1 MSTYEAAYKS
11 LLQGVSQQLPEERL
25 PGQLTAQVNMVSDPV
40 TNLRRRPGVVFRK
53 SWAWASADYEHSLG
67 WFTDIAGSRVNILLN
82 TNTGNIRILDE
93 QFNEEA
99 SLDGGAYLINA
110 DPTRIR
116 ASSVGNEFFLCNVDK
131 QPVVQ
136 YDTTDQNPANSGFF
150 YIVSGAFSKGYSVGI
165 VHGDGSITASYT
177 TPSGTGS
184 GDAALATPEYI
195 AEQLY
200 NQLAGGSFTDVRITG
215 INGATA
221 PIFTLQENIGS
232 SISPNWVDRAPTFE
246 MTAARI
252 VNGFLR
258 FRYPAAGAGDVSF
271 NFQVKVGGAWKSTV
285 HTSQSI
291 ALPTVSGAALPPGT
305 PAYTPVPLT
314 VFTSQVT
321 GAGGDPSL
329 FVQRDGPYV
338 FITRAGGI
346 SVSTSVGTG
355 FMIASKSG
363 VVPSTGNLPAR
374 LPSAANGF
382 ICRVG
387 TGESPQ
393 YYRYNHLTTEWTEVG
408 AWGSPTRITNVPIS
422 LLWNGTA
429 WALNTEGFVGR
440 HAGDDDSNELHEWMT
455 YGITGMGTYQGR
467 LVLMSGPLVSLSASN
482 KPRHFFRT
490 TVSGLLHSDPIEVG
504 ASMNSAAAYEWA
516 IPFQKDLVLFSRAYQ
531 AVLPSGNTAVT
542 PATATVVPTSA
553 HETDTTSSPITLGR
567 TLLYCTPRSGDFFG
581 AMEMIP
587 SNYTDSQ
594 YVSQDST
601 PHLPKYMGGRC
612 RFAMSSGVA
621 SLALVAPS
629 GDPYSLIVHEYHWDG
644 DTKVQQAWHQWTFEY
659 PIATAYFASD
669 VVVLVF
675 MQNGQAVIGTIDPRA
690 GALNAQSERR
700 PFLDMNVSL
709 SIVDNVV
716 HIPAWMLAFDP
727 AIASKLGLVSLT
739 GALAG
744 EPVGFTVSGS
754 TLITVQS
761 HPSGTVGIGVPF
773 YSGIIPSPP
782 VVKDYNDQTIHSG
795 KATLQRFMIGTK
807 NSSEFK
813 VTVTDAHSTGE
824 ELAVPTLSLSSPEL
838 ELGRGLFAD
847 TSISIVPC
855 RTDLRSTTVE
865 VSTEGTGELN
875 ITSLEYVAKYHPKIK
890 RR

>member
-25 PGQLTAQVNMVSDPV
+25 PGQLTSQVNMVSDPV
-40 TNLRRRPGVVFRK
+40 TNLRRRPGVLFRK

-67 WFTDIAGSRVNILLN
+67 WFTDIAGSRVHILLN
-82 TNTGNIRILDE
+82 TNTGNIRILNE
-93 QFNEEA
+93 NFVEEA
-99 SLDGGAYLINA
+99 SLNAGAYLVNA
-110 DPTRIR
+110 DPTHIR
-116 ASSVGNEFFLCNVDK
+116 ATSVGNEFFLCNVDK
-131 QPVVQ
+131 SPVVQ
-136 YDTTDQNPANSGFF
+136 YGTTDPNPANSGFF
-150 YIVSGAFSKGYSVGI
+150 YVVSGAFSKGYSVNI

-200 NQLAGGSFTDVRITG
+200 NQLATGSFTDVRITG
-215 INGATA
+215 VNGTTTGYVYD
-221 PIFTLQENIGS
+221 FQLQENIGS
-232 SISPNWVDRAPTFE
+232 SITPNWVNRAPTFE

-252 VNGFLR
+252 ANGFLR
-258 FRYPAAGAGDVSF
+258 FRYESEDGQAVSF
-271 NFQVKVGGAWKSTV
+271 NFQVKVGGVWQTTV

-291 ALPTVSGAALPPGT
+291 ALFWTASGQ
-305 PAYTPVPLT
+305 PAYETVPLT

-321 GAGGDPSL
+321 TSGDPSL

-346 SVSTSVGTG
+346 SVNTSVGTG

-363 VVPSTGNLPAR
+363 VVSSTGNLPAR

-393 YYRYNHLTTEWTEVG
+393 YYRYNHLTTEWAEVG

-422 LLWNGTA
+422 IRWNGTA
-429 WALNTEGFVGR
+429 WALNTGSFVGR
-440 HAGDDDSNELHEWMT
+440 NAGDNDSNELHEWMT

-490 TVSGLLHSDPIEVG
+490 TVSSLLNSDPIEVG
-504 ASMNSAAAYEWA
+504 AGMNSAAAYEWA
-516 IPFQKDLVLFSRAYQ
+516 IPFQKDLVLFSRTYQ
-531 AVLPSGNTAVT
+531 AVIPSGNSAIT
-542 PATATVVPTSA
+542 PATATVVPTST

-567 TLLYCTPRSGDFFG
+567 TLMYCTPKSEDFFG

-612 RFAMSSGVA
+612 RFAVSSGVA
-621 SLALVAPS
+621 SLALFSPS
-629 GDPYSLIVHEYHWDG
+629 GDPYSLVVHEYHWDG
-644 DTKVQQAWHQWTFEY
+644 DSKVQQAWHQWTFEY
-659 PIATAYFASD
+659 PIACAYFASD
-669 VVVLVF
+669 VVVLAFV
-675 MQNGQAVIGTIDPRA
+675 QNGNIVLGTVDPRA
-690 GALNAQSERR
+690 GALNASSERR
-700 PFLDMNVSL
+700 PFLDLNVSA
-709 SIVDNVV
+709 SIVGNTVT
-716 HIPAWMLAFDP
+716 IPAWMLTFDP
-727 AIASKLGLVSLT
+727 LIRDKLKLVMVT

-744 EPVGFTVSGS
+744 EEVGFVNGATANTLTTV
-754 TLITVQS
+754 LS
-761 HPSGTVGIGVPF
+761 HPSGTVGIGLPY
-773 YSGIIPSPP
+773 YSGVIPSPP

-795 KATLQRFMIGTK
+795 KATLQRYMVGTK
-807 NSSEFK
+807 NSSEFT
-813 VTVTDAHSTGE
+813 VNVTDAYSAGE
-824 ELAVPTLSLSSPEL
+824 DLAVPTLSWSSPEL
-838 ELGRGLFAD
+838 ELGRGLYAD

-855 RTDLRSTTVE
+855 RTDLRSTAME

>member
-99 SLDGGAYLINA
+99 NLNGGAYLINA

-136 YDTTDQNPANSGFF
+136 YGTPDPNPANSGFF
-150 YIVSGAFSKGYSVGI
+150 YVVSGAFSKGYSVSI
-165 VHGDGSITASYT
+165 VHGGGSIPASYT

-195 AEQLY
+195 AEQLRT
-200 NQLAGGSFTDVRITG
+200 QL
-215 INGATA
+215 
-221 PIFTLQENIGS
+221 
-232 SISPNWVDRAPTFE
+232 
-246 MTAARI
+246 
-252 VNGFLR
+252 
-258 FRYPAAGAGDVSF
+258 
-271 NFQVKVGGAWKSTV
+271 
-285 HTSQSI
+285 
-291 ALPTVSGAALPPGT
+291 
-305 PAYTPVPLT
+305 
-314 VFTSQVT
+314 VT
-321 GAGGDPSL
+321 GGDPSL
-329 FVQRDGPYV
+329 SVQRDGPYV

-346 SVSTSVGTG
+346 SVNTSVGTG
-355 FMIASKSG
+355 FMIASKFG

-387 TGESPQ
+387 TGGSPQ

-408 AWGSPTRITNVPIS
+408 VWGSPTSITNVPIS
-422 LLWNGTA
+422 ILWNGTA
-429 WALNTEGFVGR
+429 WALNTESFVGR

-490 TVSGLLHSDPIEVG
+490 TVSSLLHSDPIEVG

-531 AVLPSGNTAVT
+531 AVIPSGNTAVT

-553 HETDTTSSPITLGR
+553 HETDTTSRPITLGR
-567 TLLYCTPRSGDFFG
+567 TLMYCTPKSEDFFG

-612 RFAMSSGVA
+612 RFAVSSGVA

-644 DTKVQQAWHQWTFEY
+644 DTKVQQSWHQWTFEY

-700 PFLDMNVSL
+700 PFLDLNVSL

-716 HIPAWMLAFDP
+716 NIPAWMLAFDP
-727 AIASKLGLVSLT
+727 AIESKLGLVSLT

-744 EPVGFTVSGS
+744 EPVGFTVSGG
-754 TLITVQS
+754 TLVTVTS
-761 HPSGTVGIGVPF
+761 HPSGTVGVGVPF
-773 YSGIIPSPP
+773 YSGVIPSPP

-813 VTVTDAHSTGE
+813 VTVTDAYSTGE

-838 ELGRGLFAD
+838 ELGRGLYAE

-855 RTDLRSTTVE
+855 RTDLRSTTME

>member
-1 MSTYEAAYKS
+1 MGTYEAAYKS

-53 SWAWASADYEHSLG
+53 SWAWASSDYEHSLG

-93 QFNEEA
+93 QFNEGA
-99 SLDGGAYLINA
+99 SLNGGAYLINA

-116 ASSVGNEFFLCNVDK
+116 TSSVGNEFFLCNVDK

-136 YDTTDQNPANSGFF
+136 YDTAGPNPANSGFF
-150 YIVSGAFSKGYSVGI
+150 YVVSGAFSKGYSVVI
-165 VHGDGSITASYT
+165 VHGAGSITASYT

-195 AEQLY
+195 AEQLHTK
-200 NQLAGGSFTDVRITG
+200 L
-215 INGATA
+215 
-221 PIFTLQENIGS
+221 
-232 SISPNWVDRAPTFE
+232 
-246 MTAARI
+246 
-252 VNGFLR
+252 
-258 FRYPAAGAGDVSF
+258 VS
-271 NFQVKVGGAWKSTV
+271 
-285 HTSQSI
+285 
-291 ALPTVSGAALPPGT
+291 
-305 PAYTPVPLT
+305 
-314 VFTSQVT
+314 
-321 GAGGDPSL
+321 GDPSL
-329 FVQRDGPYV
+329 SVQRDGPYV

-346 SVSTSVGTG
+346 SVNTSVGTG

-363 VVPSTGNLPAR
+363 VVRSTGDLPAR

-387 TGESPQ
+387 TGDSPQ
-393 YYRYNHLTTEWTEVG
+393 YYRYNHLTTEWSETG
-408 AWGSPTRITNVPIS
+408 AWGSPSSITNVPIS
-422 LLWNGTA
+422 LMWNGTA
-429 WALNTEGFVGR
+429 WALNTESFVGR
-440 HAGDDDSNELHEWMT
+440 NAGDEDSNELHEWMT

-490 TVSGLLHSDPIEVG
+490 TVSSLLNSDPIEVG
-504 ASMNSAAAYEWA
+504 AGMNSAAAYEWA
-516 IPFQKDLVLFSRAYQ
+516 IPFNKDLVLFSRAYQ
-531 AVLPSGNTAVT
+531 AVIPSGNTAVT
-542 PATATVVPTSA
+542 PSTATVVPTSA
-553 HETDTTSSPITLGR
+553 HETDTTSIPITLGR
-567 TLLYCTPRSGDFFG
+567 TLMYCTPKSEDFFG

-612 RFAMSSGVA
+612 RFAVSSGVA

-644 DTKVQQAWHQWTFEY
+644 DTKVQQSWHQWTFEY

-675 MQNGQAVIGTIDPRA
+675 VQNGQVVIGTIDPRA

-700 PFLDMNVSL
+700 PFLDLNVSL
-709 SIVDNVV
+709 SIVGHVV
-716 HIPAWMLAFDP
+716 TLPEWMLTFDP
-727 AIASKLGLVSLT
+727 AIAGKLGLVSLT

-744 EPVGFTVSGS
+744 EPVGFTVNGG
-754 TLITVQS
+754 TLRTVLS

-773 YSGIIPSPP
+773 YSGVIPSPP

-813 VTVTDAHSTGE
+813 VTVTDAYSTGE
-824 ELAVPTLSLSSPEL
+824 ELAVPTLSWSSPEL

-847 TSISIVPC
+847 TSTSIVPC
-855 RTDLRSTTVE
+855 RTDLRSTAME

>member
-1 MSTYEAAYKS
+1 MGTYEAAYKS

-53 SWAWASADYEHSLG
+53 SWAWASADYEHTLG

-93 QFNEEA
+93 QFNEGA
-99 SLDGGAYLINA
+99 SLNGGAYLINA

-136 YDTTDQNPANSGFF
+136 YDTAGPNPANSGFF
-150 YIVSGAFSKGYSVGI
+150 YVVSGAFSKGYSVVI
-165 VHGDGSITASYT
+165 VHGAGSITASYT

-200 NQLAGGSFTDVRITG
+200 TKL
-215 INGATA
+215 
-221 PIFTLQENIGS
+221 
-232 SISPNWVDRAPTFE
+232 
-246 MTAARI
+246 
-252 VNGFLR
+252 
-258 FRYPAAGAGDVSF
+258 VS
-271 NFQVKVGGAWKSTV
+271 
-285 HTSQSI
+285 
-291 ALPTVSGAALPPGT
+291 
-305 PAYTPVPLT
+305 
-314 VFTSQVT
+314 
-321 GAGGDPSL
+321 GDPSL
-329 FVQRDGPYV
+329 SVQRDGPYV

-346 SVSTSVGTG
+346 SVNTSVGTG

-363 VVPSTGNLPAR
+363 VVRSTGDLPAR

-387 TGESPQ
+387 TGDSPQ
-393 YYRYNHLTTEWTEVG
+393 YYRYNHLTTEWSETG
-408 AWGSPTRITNVPIS
+408 AWGSPSSITNVPIS
-422 LLWNGTA
+422 LMWNGTA
-429 WALNTEGFVGR
+429 WALNTASFVGR
-440 HAGDDDSNELHEWMT
+440 NAGDEDSNELHEWMT

-490 TVSGLLHSDPIEVG
+490 TVSSLLNSDPIEVG
-504 ASMNSAAAYEWA
+504 AGMNSAAAYEWA
-516 IPFQKDLVLFSRAYQ
+516 IPFNKDLVLFSRAYQ
-531 AVLPSGNTAVT
+531 AVIPSGNTAVT
-542 PATATVVPTSA
+542 PSTATVVPTSA
-553 HETDTTSSPITLGR
+553 HETDTTSIPITLGR
-567 TLLYCTPRSGDFFG
+567 TLMYCTPKSEDFFG

-612 RFAMSSGVA
+612 RFAVSSGVA

-629 GDPYSLIVHEYHWDG
+629 GDPYSLIVHEYHWDD
-644 DTKVQQAWHQWTFEY
+644 DTKVQQSWHQWTFEY

-675 MQNGQAVIGTIDPRA
+675 VQNGQVVIGTIDPRA

-700 PFLDMNVSL
+700 PFLDLNVSL
-709 SIVDNVV
+709 SIVGHVV
-716 HIPAWMLAFDP
+716 TLPKWMLTFDP
-727 AIASKLGLVSLT
+727 AIAGKLGLVSLT

-744 EPVGFTVSGS
+744 EPVGFTVNGG
-754 TLITVQS
+754 TLRTVLS
-761 HPSGTVGIGVPF
+761 HPSGTVCIGVPF
-773 YSGIIPSPP
+773 YSGVIPSPP

-813 VTVTDAHSTGE
+813 VTVTDAYSTGE
-824 ELAVPTLSLSSPEL
+824 ELAVPTLSWSSPEL

-847 TSISIVPC
+847 TSTSIVPC
-855 RTDLRSTTVE
+855 RTDLRSTAME

>member
-136 YDTTDQNPANSGFF
+136 YGTTDQNPANSGFF

-258 FRYPAAGAGDVSF
+258 FRYPAGGAGDVSF
-271 NFQVKVGGAWKSTV
+271 NFQVKVGGAWQSTV

-291 ALPTVSGAALPPGT
+291 ALPAANPNKPQSA
-305 PAYTPVPLT
+305 AYRPVPLA

-612 RFAMSSGVA
+612 RFAVSSGVA

-855 RTDLRSTTVE
+855 RTDLRSTTME

>member
-67 WFTDIAGSRVNILLN
+67 WFTDIAGSRVHILLN

-99 SLDGGAYLINA
+99 SLNGGAYLINA

-136 YDTTDQNPANSGFF
+136 YGTTDPNPANSGFF
-150 YIVSGAFSKGYSVGI
+150 YVVSGAFSKWYSVDI
-165 VHGDGSITASYT
+165 VHGAGSITASYT

-184 GDAALATPEYI
+184 NDAALATPEYI

-200 NQLAGGSFTDVRITG
+200 NQL
-215 INGATA
+215 
-221 PIFTLQENIGS
+221 
-232 SISPNWVDRAPTFE
+232 
-246 MTAARI
+246 
-252 VNGFLR
+252 
-258 FRYPAAGAGDVSF
+258 
-271 NFQVKVGGAWKSTV
+271 
-285 HTSQSI
+285 
-291 ALPTVSGAALPPGT
+291 
-305 PAYTPVPLT
+305 
-314 VFTSQVT
+314 VT
-321 GAGGDPSL
+321 GSPSL
-329 FVQRDGPYV
+329 SVQRAGPYV

-346 SVSTSVGTG
+346 SVNTNVGTG
-355 FMIASKSG
+355 YMIASKSG

-387 TGESPQ
+387 TGKSPQ
-393 YYRYNHLTTEWTEVG
+393 YYRYNHLTAEWTEVG

-422 LLWNGTA
+422 VLWNGTA
-429 WALNTEGFVGR
+429 WALNTESFVGR
-440 HAGDDDSNELHEWMT
+440 NAGDDDSNELHEWMT

-490 TVSGLLHSDPIEVG
+490 TVSSLLNSDPIEVG
-504 ASMNSAAAYEWA
+504 AGMNSAAAYEWA

-567 TLLYCTPRSGDFFG
+567 TLMYCTPRSEDFFG

-612 RFAMSSGVA
+612 RFAVSSGVA

-629 GDPYSLIVHEYHWDG
+629 GDPYSLLVHEYHWDG
-644 DTKVQQAWHQWTFEY
+644 DTKVQQSWHQWTFEY

-700 PFLDMNVSL
+700 PFLDLNVSL
-709 SIVDNVV
+709 SIVNNVV
-716 HIPAWMLAFDP
+716 NIPAWMRAFDP

-754 TLITVQS
+754 TLVTVPS
-761 HPSGTVGIGVPF
+761 HPSGTAGIGVPF
-773 YSGIIPSPP
+773 YSGVIPSPP

-807 NSSEFK
+807 NSSEFE
-813 VTVTDAHSTGE
+813 VTVTDAYSTGE

-838 ELGRGLFAD
+838 KLGRGLFAG

-855 RTDLRSTTVE
+855 RTDLRSTTME